1 MKLRAALTVALVVPS
16 AIALTGPSG
25 PTYAAAA
32 VCQGQ
37 PATIEGAHGDII
49 GTEGNDVIVS
59 TGAETDVK
67 ALGGNDLICVVGGGV
82 QTGAGDDSVVSTA
95 PAGTTT
101 FVRLAAGS
109 DTYVGG
115 AGNSDVTIDEI
126 SSFHVAMGGGRG
138 DITLLPTSTPGTG
151 TVDFGSST
159 GFLFARGQKSA
170 RVDLAAQ
177 TAGVD
182 GLLSVT
188 TVGLHTATATAC
200 KVRMKG
206 DNERN
211 ILNAFG
217 RDIVVS
223 GGGGRDKLTRIAND
237 YGMNLKH
244 CGRFRSV
251 LRGDGGPDR
260 LLGRYGDDVLI
271 GGPGRDAAD
280 GSDGVDT
287 CRTEIRRNCER

>member
-1 MKLRAALTVALVVPS
+1 MKLRAALTVALVVPTT
-16 AIALTGPSG
+16 IALTGPAG

-37 PATIEGAHGDII
+37 SATIEGAHGDIT

-82 QTGAGDDSVVSTA
+82 ETGAGDDSVVSTA

-101 FVRLAAGS
+101 FVRLTGGS

-115 AGNSDVTIDEI
+115 AGSSDLTIDEI
-126 SSFHVAMGGGRG
+126 SSFHVTMGGGLG
-138 DITLLPTSTPGTG
+138 TMDLLPTSTSGTG
-151 TVDFGSST
+151 TVDFGSSV

-206 DNERN
+206 DNDRN
-211 ILNAFG
+211 VLNAFG

-223 GGGGRDKLTRIAND
+223 GGGGRDKLTRIANY

-251 LRGDGGPDR
+251 LRGDAGPDR
-260 LLGRYGDDVLI
+260 LIGRYGDDVLI
-271 GGPGRDAAD
+271 GGPGRDVAV

-287 CRTEIRRNCER
+287 CRAEVRHDCER